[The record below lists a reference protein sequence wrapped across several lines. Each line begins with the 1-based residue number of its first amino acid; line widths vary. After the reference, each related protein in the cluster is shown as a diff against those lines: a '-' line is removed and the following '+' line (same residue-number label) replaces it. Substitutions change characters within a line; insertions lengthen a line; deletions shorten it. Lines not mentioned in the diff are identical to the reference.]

1 MVARIDLAAR
11 SVTCSV
17 HDLLPESVARSLGV
31 PGEGLARLSVGSELH
46 RIVQGRLRSEARE
59 YVPEVTVDATL
70 GIDGWTLRVLGRAD
84 GVARDAGGRP
94 AVEEIKTLHFRSELH
109 APHAHERLER
119 YRWQARIYALCLYPD
134 GNASAQLRL
143 VDLGGEEERVEPV
156 PWSPATVLAYL
167 RGRLHTLV
175 AAEREREELR
185 ARWRSAGAALEFPFP
200 AVRPVQRE
208 AMEAIDASL
217 EAGRHLLLAAPT
229 GVGKTAAAL
238 FPAVR
243 RALLSGRRVAFLTA
257 KTLQQQLAVET
268 LARMQRGE
276 WRSIQIRAKAK
287 MCANREVIC
296 HEEYCEHARDYGVKL
311 AQRGVLQAL
320 LSFAPHLDP
329 DRIYAVAHAAEVCP
343 FEVSLELLRE
353 CTAVVCDYNYV
364 FDPAIGLF
372 SLASGGEIEDTLLV
386 IDEAHNLVDR
396 ARGYYS
402 PRLSAADV
410 REARE
415 LLRGHRYKVCRDLDL
430 ALGELEALIA
440 GTVRH
445 AVGEREGVERI
456 DLDHGDLAS
465 LRLDLDAL
473 IAPYFTFKRTA
484 DIWLVED
491 PVVKVLLALARLT
504 DLAEVGGREL
514 VALAERSA
522 ERDGA
527 EVVRIECLD
536 AARFLRPLLAASAG
550 CVAMSATL
558 EPFEF
563 YRDLLGFA
571 PERTDTLALPSPFPR
586 ENRLVVAIEDVDTS
600 YRERARH
607 YGRIAELVADLAP
620 PGRNALALFPSYAF
634 LREVAN
640 RITVPGHRVEIQR
653 GDDTD
658 RGRRDILAR
667 LRGQNEPALLLAVL
681 GGVFAE
687 GVDYPGE
694 MLSAVM
700 VVSPALPQVG
710 PERELLKAY
719 YADAYE
725 RGFEY
730 AYLIPGMRRVV
741 QAAGRLIRSERDRG
755 VIVLIC
761 KRFLREPYVSMLPAA
776 WTEGS
781 PAALRLP
788 DPVEAVREF
797 FASLPPA
804 PW

>member
-1 MVARIDLAAR
+1 MVARIDLGAH

-17 HDLLPESVARSLGV
+17 HDLLPEAAARSLGV
-31 PGEGLARLSVGSELH
+31 PGEGLSRLSVGSELH
-46 RIVQGRLRSEARE
+46 RVVQGRLQSERRE
-59 YVPEVTVDATL
+59 YVPEVAVDATL
-70 GIDGWTLRVLGRAD
+70 EIDGWTLRVLGRAD
-84 GVARDAGGRP
+84 GVDRGAGGRP
-94 AVEEIKTLHFRSELH
+94 TIEEIKTLHFRSELH

-119 YRWQARIYALCLYPD
+119 YRWQARIYALCLFPRGD
-134 GNASAQLRL
+134 AAVRLRL
-143 VDLGGEEERVEPV
+143 VDLGGEDERVEEV
-156 PWSPATVLAYL
+156 PWSPAAVRAYL

-175 AAEREREELR
+175 AAERERETVRE
-185 ARWRSAGAALEFPFP
+185 RWRAAAAALEFPFP
-200 AVRPVQRE
+200 AVRPVQQE
-208 AMEAIDASL
+208 AMAAAEDAF
-217 EAGRHLLLAAPT
+217 AARRHLLLAAPT

-243 RALLSGRRVAFLTA
+243 QALYTGRRVAFLTA

-276 WRSIQIRAKAK
+276 WRSIQIRAKAR

-296 HEEYCEHARDYGVKL
+296 HEEYCEHARDYGLKL
-311 AQRGVLQAL
+311 AARGVVPAL

-329 DRIYAVAHAAEVCP
+329 DRIYDVAHAAEVCP

-372 SLASGGEIEDTLLV
+372 GQAAGGEIEDTLLV

-410 REARE
+410 RQARE
-415 LLRGHRYKVCRDLDL
+415 FLRGHRHKVCRDLDT
-430 ALGELEALIA
+430 ALGELEALVV
-440 GTVRH
+440 GTVRR
-445 AVGEREGVERI
+445 ALDDRPEIRPI
-456 DLDHGDLAS
+456 DLEHDDLAG

-473 IAPYFTFKRTA
+473 IAPYFAFKR
-484 DIWLVED
+484 DVDLWLAED
-491 PVVKVLLALARLT
+491 PVVKVLLSLARLT
-504 DLAEVGGREL
+504 DLAQVGGREL
-514 VALAERSA
+514 VALAERA
-522 ERDGA
+522 EDAGA
-527 EVVRIECLD
+527 AEIVRIECLD
-536 AARFLRPLLAASAG
+536 ASRFLKPLLAASAG

-563 YRDLLGFA
+563 YRDLLGFQ

-586 ENRLVVAIEDVDTS
+586 EHRLVVAVDEVDTT

-607 YGRIAELVADLAP
+607 YGRIAELVAELAP

-634 LREVAN
+634 LREVAS
-640 RITVPGHRVEIQR
+640 RISVPGHRVEVQR
-653 GDDTD
+653 GDDSD
-658 RGRRDILAR
+658 RARRDVLAR
-667 LRGQNEPALLLAVL
+667 LRASREPALLLAVL

-694 MLSAVM
+694 MLSEVV
-700 VVSPALPQVG
+700 VVSPALPLVG

-719 YADAYE
+719 YAEAYE

-741 QAAGRLIRSERDRG
+741 QAAGRLIRSEHDRG

-761 KRFLREPYVSMLPAA
+761 RRFLREPYVSMLPTA
-776 WTEGS
+776 WTGGS
-781 PAALRLP
+781 PQALRHDDPVAAVRLFFAALP
-788 DPVEAVREF
+788 H
-797 FASLPPA
+797 A
-804 PW
+804 P